1 MTVYSTLYDGLQGG
15 VESIKAPT
23 RIQPRTPLW
32 FLFDSELDLI
42 ANHAF
47 PTEASILQRNPQNTL
62 VEKLG
67 EHAGYMLENYL
78 IVADILH
85 QQLSFCFSN
94 PNSIAS
100 QHETTM
106 CNNLPAK
113 LLHRVYNI
121 ERSIASAG
129 YQMTEYGGRG
139 EPRCECGAIKV
150 LRYKW
155 KLQPIPYPSFFW
167 GCVRFTP
174 SESFRHDKAKPHRH
188 SVYDVLSDNQD
199 HLTDKSILAISDDL
213 IRAVEFWQTAE
224 VDQESLDAANE
235 YYGGP
240 DTMIPFTSPK
250 SVITALKRLSL
261 TFKKLSEKRSPSAQ
275 D

>member
-47 PTEASILQRNPQNTL
+47 PTESSILQRNPQNTL

-100 QHETTM
+100 QHETTL
-106 CNNLPAK
+106 CNN
-113 LLHRVYNI
+113 
-121 ERSIASAG
+121 
-129 YQMTEYGGRG
+129 
-139 EPRCECGAIKV
+139 
-150 LRYKW
+150 
-155 KLQPIPYPSFFW
+155 
-167 GCVRFTP
+167 
-174 SESFRHDKAKPHRH
+174 
-188 SVYDVLSDNQD
+188 
-199 HLTDKSILAISDDL
+199 
-213 IRAVEFWQTAE
+213 
-224 VDQESLDAANE
+224 
-235 YYGGP
+235 
-240 DTMIPFTSPK
+240 
-250 SVITALKRLSL
+250 
-261 TFKKLSEKRSPSAQ
+261 
-275 D
+275 